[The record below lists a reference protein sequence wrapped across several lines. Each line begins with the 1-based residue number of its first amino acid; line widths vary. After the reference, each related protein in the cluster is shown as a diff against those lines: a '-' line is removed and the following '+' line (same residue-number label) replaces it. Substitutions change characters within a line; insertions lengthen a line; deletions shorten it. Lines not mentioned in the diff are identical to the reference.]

1 MSTIKTISIKKI
13 LDSDTIKLGDQVKSL
28 LGKKVE
34 IIIREIEEHKPVKKK
49 WQYLGSVSLGQE
61 IDSVNIRDFAY
72 DDWFAYWY

>member
-61 IDSVNIRDFAY
+61 IYS
-72 DDWFAYWY
+72 